1 MQLPANVRLN
11 DDDELVEKLRN
22 AMAKNGGPNLG
33 LVIRRSHPRS
43 AVWHASAWQVD
54 KAND

>member
-11 DDDELVEKLRN
+11 EDAELVAKLRN